1 MGIVKIDLHPFSGQT
16 SGNLAFEFVKI
27 DPTERLFENAQWVK
41 ELLQVQGVAEN
52 QGGRILLSGKISF
65 ILHDQ
70 CDRCLEN
77 FSRVEEVAFEET
89 VTGSGKSEEL
99 KIEDDQ
105 IDINYLIE
113 DYLML
118 SFPAQRLCKENCPGL
133 CFHCGCDLNV
143 TKCNCDKEKIN
154 PKFEKLAILKRN
166 L

>member
-1 MGIVKIDLHPFSGQT
+1 MKIDLHPFSGQT
-16 SGNLAFEFVKI
+16 SGTLAFEFVNI
-27 DPTERLFENAQWVK
+27 ETTERLSENVQWV
-41 ELLQVQGVAEN
+41 EDILRVQGVAEY
-52 QGGRILLSGKISF
+52 QGDRILLSGKISF

-118 SFPAQRLCKENCPGL
+118 SFPTQRLCKENCLGL
-133 CFHCGCDLNV
+133 CFYCGCDLNV
-143 TKCNCDKEKIN
+143 SNCNCDKEKIN
-154 PKFEKLAILKRN
+154 PKFEKLAVLKRN